1 MTLKN
6 PMELHYKY
14 TKDETSES
22 ECKKKKLIFLSL
34 KKLLV
39 IQANMPFLS
48 VHSQISNTI
57 IMYMISFAEKFSH
70 NVSLYGKS
78 FEVNG

>member
-22 ECKKKKLIFLSL
+22 ECKKKKNLIFLSL
-34 KKLLV
+34 K
-39 IQANMPFLS
+39 N
-48 VHSQISNTI
+48 
-57 IMYMISFAEKFSH
+57 YW
-70 NVSLYGKS
+70 
-78 FEVNG
+78 

>member
-34 KKLLV
+34 K
-39 IQANMPFLS
+39 N
-48 VHSQISNTI
+48 
-57 IMYMISFAEKFSH
+57 YW
-70 NVSLYGKS
+70 
-78 FEVNG
+78 

>member
-22 ECKKKKLIFLSL
+22 ECKKKKNLFFFL
-34 KKLLV
+34 
-39 IQANMPFLS
+39 
-48 VHSQISNTI
+48 
-57 IMYMISFAEKFSH
+57 
-70 NVSLYGKS
+70 
-78 FEVNG
+78 